1 MKTYKGYFK
10 PLHPQ
15 KYKGDPTNIV
25 YRSRWEFVYMAR
37 LDKDPNVVWWQSEE
51 MIIPYVSPTD
61 KKVHRYFPDFV
72 VRRKEGNGFKT
83 EVIEIKPD
91 FQTKPPILTENKR
104 KSKKYINEVITW
116 GINSAKWKY
125 AKEYCEDR
133 GYKFLILTEKELG
146 LPF

>member
-1 MKTYKGYFK
+1 
-10 PLHPQ
+10 
-15 KYKGDPTNIV
+15 
-25 YRSRWEFVYMAR
+25 MAR